1 MHIPTTIIKMN
12 PKDEE
17 ETTFIIESAKFCYK
31 VMPFRLK
38 NAKAIYQH
46 LMDKVFRGQLG
57 WNLKVYIDDMVVK
70 SDNLATHLANLEE
83 VFDQLRKYNMRLNP
97 KMCVFGVEGRMLMG
111 FMLTH

>member
-97 KMCVFGVEGRMLMG
+97 KMCVFGVERGMLMG